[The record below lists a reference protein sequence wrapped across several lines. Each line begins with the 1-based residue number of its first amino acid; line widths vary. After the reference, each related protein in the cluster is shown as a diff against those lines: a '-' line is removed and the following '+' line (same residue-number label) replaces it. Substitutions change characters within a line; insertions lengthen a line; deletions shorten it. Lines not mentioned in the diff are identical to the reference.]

1 MKVGIISVFL
11 VEKKSPNL
19 DPNKTLLL
27 KSVENTNQAKLHIL
41 SNIDPKTKGCKR
53 VKPSSNL
60 NKAQIFDL
68 EFDQYL
74 VTRFEFI
81 HTS

>member
-1 MKVGIISVFL
+1 MNNQCFFSW
-11 VEKKSPNL
+11 KKNL
-19 DPNKTLLL
+19 QILIQTRHYFL
-27 KSVENTNQAKLHIL
+27 KSVENTNQTKIHIL

-53 VKPSSNL
+53 AELSSNL